1 MFILNKDNKLPLKS
15 LSDVIVLLNVTS
27 FLFISNSTIDSTQYT
42 FYRNIYFYKERKVG
56 ERDFSE
62 EI

>member
-27 FLFISNSTIDSTQYT
+27 FLFISNSTIDSTQYIPSIEI
-42 FYRNIYFYKERKVG
+42 FILIKKEK
-56 ERDFSE
+56 
-62 EI
+62 